1 MVGRRRRGATA
12 TGTALLA
19 AVALA
24 ASGCSAGQDDD
35 RTTLTFFQFKP
46 EAVEYF
52 QDAAAR
58 FEQENPDIRV
68 IVDNVPDPETA
79 LRTRLVKEDVPDV
92 LTLNANGTF
101 GEFASAGIF
110 KDFRDEPVL
119 DEVNPGYIEVI
130 QQLGASSEG
139 AVNGVPFAS
148 NASGILYNEELFR
161 QEGVEVPQTWT
172 ELVQAAETFQAAGIT
187 PFYGMLLDTWTPQSP
202 LAPLTAQ
209 TQGEDFFEQRFAD
222 ETTFR
227 EGWREAFEKL
237 GTLFQYTQPDP
248 GAAGYE
254 DGTRA
259 FAEGESAML
268 LLGSYAV
275 PQIRSFE
282 PDFTVGSFAF
292 PATDDPASTT
302 LVSGV
307 DVVITAAADGA
318 HPEESQRF
326 IDFLMQRDDVAQYAA
341 EQVAI
346 PAVEGLENDDPAL
359 RGVQPYIDQERLV
372 GFTDHQFIPAIPLA
386 QVLQQYLIDGDVDAA
401 LAALDGSWD
410 KVAQRRSWGIGAVES

>member
-1 MVGRRRRGATA
+1 MTARRLRR
-12 TGTALLA
+12 
-19 AVALA
+19 ALA
-24 ASGCSAGQDDD
+24 AATLAGVAVTAAGCSSGED
-35 RTTLTFFQFKP
+35 RVTLTFFQFKP

-58 FEQENPDIRV
+58 FEAENPGIRV
-68 IVDNVPDPETA
+68 VVNNVPDPETA

-119 DEVNPGYIEVI
+119 DEVNPGYVDVI
-130 QQLGASSEG
+130 RQLGASSDG

-148 NASGILYNEELFR
+148 NASGILYNVELFDE
-161 QEGVEVPQTWT
+161 QGVEVPQTWD
-172 ELVQAAETFQAAGIT
+172 ELVQAAETFQAAGVT

-209 TQGEDFFEQRFAD
+209 TQGDDFFERRFAD
-222 ETTFR
+222 ETTFSKD
-227 EGWREAFEKL
+227 WREALEKL

-248 GAAGYE
+248 GSKGYE
-254 DGTRA
+254 EGTRA

-282 PDFTVGSFAF
+282 PEFTIGSFAF
-292 PATDDPASTT
+292 PATDDPAKTT

-307 DVVITAAADGA
+307 DVVITASADGE
-318 HPEESQRF
+318 HPEESQRLV
-326 IDFLMQRDDVAQYAA
+326 DFLMQREDVAEYATQ
-341 EQVAI
+341 QVAI
-346 PAVEGLENDDPAL
+346 PAVEGVENDDPAL
-359 RGVQPYIDQERLV
+359 AGVQPFIDEERLV

-386 QVLQQYLIDGDVDAA
+386 PVLQQYLIDGDVDRA
-401 LAALDGSWD
+401 LADLDDAWD
-410 KVAQRRSWGIGAVES
+410 KVAKRRTWGIGAVTES